1 MQVKSTAL
9 GNKGQTRTSLQVRGA
24 VLWLLDAVDGRY
36 GEISERVKV
45 DMEEKRVQEARE
57 KQERAERVRL
67 IREERE
73 R

>member
-1 MQVKSTAL
+1 M
-9 GNKGQTRTSLQVRGA
+9 
-24 VLWLLDAVDGRY
+24 LWLLDAVDGRY